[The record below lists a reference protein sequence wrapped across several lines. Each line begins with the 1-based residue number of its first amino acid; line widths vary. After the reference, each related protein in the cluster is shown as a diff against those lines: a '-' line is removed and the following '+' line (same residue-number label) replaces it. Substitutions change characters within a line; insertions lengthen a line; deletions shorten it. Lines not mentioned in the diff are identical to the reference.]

1 MLEQI
6 KKDIGESK
14 NNRGLSSMP
23 EKKVKKR
30 KRRVVRKRSVVDS
43 AARNAAS
50 LTDGCNPEF
59 VIGAEFDG
67 VFEMPIIKRP
77 KKMLIPDN
85 LIPFSKMD
93 KADPKSFAV
102 CEYENDAE
110 FKDMHRNL
118 YAKLRML

>member
-1 MLEQI
+1 
-6 KKDIGESK
+6 
-14 NNRGLSSMP
+14 MP
-23 EKKVKKR
+23 EEKTVKKR

-85 LIPFSKMD
+85 LVPFSKMD
-93 KADPKSFAV
+93 KADK
-102 CEYENDAE
+102 ETGLY
-110 FKDMHRNL
+110 RNPT
-118 YAKLRML
+118 KRK